1 MNKKKIAIGTTIA
14 GVLILGATAS
24 TAYAVDWNSASNE
37 YHESYN
43 KAITAKKQLEESNKN
58 LEELG
63 SIEDDDL
70 TPQGRIAQ
78 ASLKSFKSSGDSY
91 YEIINDSPAD
101 PTWTQETSWNLR
113 SKAKELYDDAESME
127 DTATIIND
135 KIQTVKDEQSRQR
148 SIKAKTALMS
158 KLKDAEKLYS
168 DSNGNVDDES
178 SRKALKQWI
187 DKTKSLLENGK
198 LSEGKIYETKTSDSK
213 KVFSAVNQAMKSR
226 SDRLEE
232 EAALAAI
239 QASYPQPEQ
248 TESSG
253 AVQAYQA
260 SQPSYNATSY
270 YQPQYYQPQVQE
282 APQSASTQY
291 RSDVN
296 INCTVPD
303 EATTNTCQGAV
314 DQGGMVDI
322 GYYGGKTHIYSQHN
336 GTGGAW
342 INNLKPG
349 DSVSFG
355 GKEYTVNNYN
365 EQGATAA
372 PFNGVY
378 AQTCNENG
386 NHIIGLTPK
395 N

>member
-24 TAYAVDWNSASNE
+24 TVYAVDWNSASNE

-43 KAITAKKQLEESNKN
+43 KAITAKKQLEESTKS

-63 SIEDDDL
+63 SIKDDDL

-101 PTWTQETSWNLR
+101 PTWTQETSWSLR

-135 KIQTVKDEQSRQR
+135 KIQMVKAEQSRQR

-239 QASYPQPEQ
+239 QASYQSGQ

-270 YQPQYYQPQVQE
+270 YQPQT
-282 APQSASTQY
+282 PQSASTQY
-291 RSDVN
+291 SSDVN
-296 INCTVPD
+296 INCNVPD

-355 GKEYTVNNYN
+355 GKEYIVNNYN

-395 N
+395 K

>member
-1 MNKKKIAIGTTIA
+1 MNKKKIAIVVPIA

-43 KAITAKKQLEESNKN
+43 KAMTAKKQLEESNKN
-58 LEELG
+58 LEELKG
-63 SIEDDDL
+63 IEDDDL
-70 TPQGRIAQ
+70 TPQGRTAQ
-78 ASLKSFKSSGDSY
+78 ASLKSFKSSGDAY
-91 YEIINDSPAD
+91 YKIINDSPVD
-101 PTWTQETSWNLR
+101 PTWTQETSWSLR

-127 DTATIIND
+127 NTATLIND
-135 KIQTVKDEQSRQR
+135 KIQMVKDEQSRQR

-239 QASYPQPEQ
+239 QASYQPEQ

-270 YQPQYYQPQVQE
+270 YQPQY
-282 APQSASTQY
+282 

-296 INCTVPD
+296 INCNVPD

-355 GKEYTVNNYN
+355 GKEYIVNNYN
-365 EQGATAA
+365 EQGATAV

-395 N
+395 H

>member
-24 TAYAVDWNSASNE
+24 TVYAVDWNSASNE

-43 KAITAKKQLEESNKN
+43 KAITAKKQLEESNKS

-63 SIEDDDL
+63 SIKDDDL

-101 PTWTQETSWNLR
+101 PTWTQETSWSLR

-135 KIQTVKDEQSRQR
+135 KIKMVKAEQSRQR

-239 QASYPQPEQ
+239 QASYQSGQ

-270 YQPQYYQPQVQE
+270 YQPQTPQP
-282 APQSASTQY
+282 ASTQY
-291 RSDVN
+291 SSDVN
-296 INCTVPD
+296 INCNVPD

-355 GKEYTVNNYN
+355 GKEYIVNNYN

-372 PFNGVY
+372 PFNGIY

-386 NHIIGLTPK
+386 NHIIGLTPNK
-395 N
+395 

>member
-24 TAYAVDWNSASNE
+24 TVYAVDWNSASNE

-43 KAITAKKQLEESNKN
+43 KAITAKKQLEESNKS

-63 SIEDDDL
+63 SIKDDDL

-101 PTWTQETSWNLR
+101 PTWTQETSWSLR

-135 KIQTVKDEQSRQR
+135 KIQMVKAEQSRQR

-198 LSEGKIYETKTSDSK
+198 LSEGKIYDTKTSDSK

-239 QASYPQPEQ
+239 QASYQSGQ

-260 SQPSYNATSY
+260 SQPSY
-270 YQPQYYQPQVQE
+270 YQPQAQGTPQP
-282 APQSASTQY
+282 ASPRY
-291 RSDVN
+291 SSDVN
-296 INCTVPD
+296 INCNVPD

-395 N
+395 K

>member
-1 MNKKKIAIGTTIA
+1 M
-14 GVLILGATAS
+14 LILGATAS
-24 TAYAVDWNSASNE
+24 TVYAVDWNSASNE

-43 KAITAKKQLEESNKN
+43 KAITAKKQLEESNKS

-63 SIEDDDL
+63 SIKDDDL

-101 PTWTQETSWNLR
+101 PTWTQETSWSLR

-135 KIQTVKDEQSRQR
+135 KIQMVKAEQSRQR

-239 QASYPQPEQ
+239 QASYQSGQ

-270 YQPQYYQPQVQE
+270 YQPQT
-282 APQSASTQY
+282 PQSASTQY
-291 RSDVN
+291 SSDVN
-296 INCTVPD
+296 INCNVPD

-365 EQGATAA
+365 EQGATAV

-395 N
+395 K

>member
-24 TAYAVDWNSASNE
+24 TVYAVDWNSASNE

-43 KAITAKKQLEESNKN
+43 KAITAKKQLEKSNKS

-63 SIEDDDL
+63 SIKDDDL

-101 PTWTQETSWNLR
+101 PTWTQETSWSLR

-135 KIQTVKDEQSRQR
+135 KIRMVKDEQSRQR
-148 SIKAKTALMS
+148 SIKAKTALLS

-168 DSNGNVDDES
+168 DSNSNVDDES

-239 QASYPQPEQ
+239 QASYQSGQ

-270 YQPQYYQPQVQE
+270 YQPQT
-282 APQSASTQY
+282 PQSASTQY
-291 RSDVN
+291 SSDVN
-296 INCTVPD
+296 INCNVPD
-303 EATTNTCQGAV
+303 EATTNTFQGAV

-342 INNLKPG
+342 MNNLKPG

-355 GKEYTVNNYN
+355 GKEYIVNNYN
-365 EQGATAA
+365 KQGATSA
-372 PFNGVY
+372 PFDGVY

>member
-24 TAYAVDWNSASNE
+24 TVYAVDWNSASNE

-43 KAITAKKQLEESNKN
+43 KAITAKKQLEESNKS

-63 SIEDDDL
+63 SIKDDDL

-101 PTWTQETSWNLR
+101 PTWTQETSWSLR

-135 KIQTVKDEQSRQR
+135 KIQMVKAEQSRQR

-239 QASYPQPEQ
+239 QASYQSGQ

-270 YQPQYYQPQVQE
+270 YQPQTL
-282 APQSASTQY
+282 QSASTQY

-296 INCTVPD
+296 INCNVPD

-355 GKEYTVNNYN
+355 GKEYIVNNYN

-395 N
+395 K

>member
-43 KAITAKKQLEESNKN
+43 KAITAKKQLEESNKS

-63 SIEDDDL
+63 IIKDDDL

-91 YEIINDSPAD
+91 YKIINDSPAD
-101 PTWTQETSWNLR
+101 PTWTQETSWSLR
-113 SKAKELYDDAESME
+113 SKAKELYDNAESME

-135 KIQTVKDEQSRQR
+135 KIQMVKAEQSRQR

-239 QASYPQPEQ
+239 QASYQSGQ

-270 YQPQYYQPQVQE
+270 YQPQT
-282 APQSASTQY
+282 PQSASTQY
-291 RSDVN
+291 SSDVN
-296 INCTVPD
+296 INCNVPD

-355 GKEYTVNNYN
+355 GKEYIVNNYN

-395 N
+395 K

>member
-24 TAYAVDWNSASNE
+24 TVYAVDWNSASNE

-43 KAITAKKQLEESNKN
+43 KAITAKKQLEESNKS

-63 SIEDDDL
+63 IIKDDDL

-101 PTWTQETSWNLR
+101 PTWTQETSWSLR

-135 KIQTVKDEQSRQR
+135 KIQMVKDEQSRQR

-187 DKTKSLLENGK
+187 DKTKSLLENEK

-239 QASYPQPEQ
+239 QASYQSGQ

-270 YQPQYYQPQVQE
+270 YQPQTPQP
-282 APQSASTQY
+282 ASPRY
-291 RSDVN
+291 SSDVN
-296 INCTVPD
+296 INCNVPD

-355 GKEYTVNNYN
+355 GKEYIVNNYN

-372 PFNGVY
+372 PFNGYY

>member
-24 TAYAVDWNSASNE
+24 TVYAVDWNSASNE

-43 KAITAKKQLEESNKN
+43 KAITAKKQLEESNKS

-91 YEIINDSPAD
+91 YKIINDSPAD
-101 PTWTQETSWNLR
+101 PTWTQETSWSLR

-135 KIQTVKDEQSRQR
+135 KIKMVKAEQSRQR

-168 DSNGNVDDES
+168 DSNGNVDEES

-198 LSEGKIYETKTSDSK
+198 LSEGKIYDTKTSDSK

-239 QASYPQPEQ
+239 QASYQSGQ

-270 YQPQYYQPQVQE
+270 YQPQT
-282 APQSASTQY
+282 PQSASTQY
-291 RSDVN
+291 SSDVN
-296 INCTVPD
+296 INCNVPD

-355 GKEYTVNNYN
+355 GKEYIVNNYN
-365 EQGATAA
+365 EQGATAV

>member
-24 TAYAVDWNSASNE
+24 TVYAVDWNSASNE

-43 KAITAKKQLEESNKN
+43 KAITAKKQLEESNKS

-63 SIEDDDL
+63 VIKDDDL

-101 PTWTQETSWNLR
+101 PTWTQETSWSLR
-113 SKAKELYDDAESME
+113 SKAKELYDNAESME

-135 KIQTVKDEQSRQR
+135 KIQMVKAEQSRQR
-148 SIKAKTALMS
+148 SIKAKTALTS

-239 QASYPQPEQ
+239 QASYQSGQ

-260 SQPSYNATSY
+260 SQPSY
-270 YQPQYYQPQVQE
+270 YQPQAQGTPQP
-282 APQSASTQY
+282 ASPRY
-291 RSDVN
+291 SSDVH
-296 INCTVPD
+296 INCNVPD

-355 GKEYTVNNYN
+355 GKEYIVNNYN
-365 EQGATAA
+365 EQGATAV
-372 PFNGVY
+372 PWNGVY

-395 N
+395 K

>member
-24 TAYAVDWNSASNE
+24 TVYAVDWNSASNE

-43 KAITAKKQLEESNKN
+43 KAITAKKQLEESNKS

-63 SIEDDDL
+63 SIKDDDL

-101 PTWTQETSWNLR
+101 PTWTQETSWSLR

-135 KIQTVKDEQSRQR
+135 KIQMVKAEQSRQR

-239 QASYPQPEQ
+239 QASYQSGQ

-270 YQPQYYQPQVQE
+270 YQPQT
-282 APQSASTQY
+282 PQSASTQY
-291 RSDVN
+291 SSDVN
-296 INCTVPD
+296 INCNVPD

-355 GKEYTVNNYN
+355 GKEYIVNNYN
-365 EQGATAA
+365 KQGATSA
-372 PFNGVY
+372 PFDGVY

-395 N
+395 K

>member
-24 TAYAVDWNSASNE
+24 TVYAVDWNSASNE

-43 KAITAKKQLEESNKN
+43 KAITAKKQLEESNKS

-63 SIEDDDL
+63 SIKDDDL

-101 PTWTQETSWNLR
+101 PTWTQETSWSLR

-135 KIQTVKDEQSRQR
+135 KIQMVKAEQSRQR

-239 QASYPQPEQ
+239 QASYQSGQ

-270 YQPQYYQPQVQE
+270 YQPQTPQP
-282 APQSASTQY
+282 ASTQY
-291 RSDVN
+291 SSDVN

-355 GKEYTVNNYN
+355 GKEYIVNNYN

-395 N
+395 K

>member
-24 TAYAVDWNSASNE
+24 TVYAVDWNSASNE

-43 KAITAKKQLEESNKN
+43 KAITAKKQLEESHKS

-63 SIEDDDL
+63 SIKDDDL

-101 PTWTQETSWNLR
+101 PTWTQETSWSIT

-135 KIQTVKDEQSRQR
+135 KIQMVKAEQSRQR

-239 QASYPQPEQ
+239 QASYQSGQ

-253 AVQAYQA
+253 AAQAYQA

-270 YQPQYYQPQVQE
+270 YQPQTPQP
-282 APQSASTQY
+282 ASTQY
-291 RSDVN
+291 SSDVN
-296 INCTVPD
+296 INCNVPD

-322 GYYGGKTHIYSQHN
+322 SYYGGKTHIYSQHN

-355 GKEYTVNNYN
+355 GKEYIVNNYN
-365 EQGATAA
+365 KQGATSA
-372 PFNGVY
+372 PFDGVY

>member
-24 TAYAVDWNSASNE
+24 TVYAVDWNSASNE

-63 SIEDDDL
+63 NIKDDDL

-101 PTWTQETSWNLR
+101 PTWTQETSWSLR
-113 SKAKELYDDAESME
+113 SKAKELYDNAESME

-135 KIQTVKDEQSRQR
+135 KIQMVKDEQSRQR

-239 QASYPQPEQ
+239 QASYQSGQ

-270 YQPQYYQPQVQE
+270 YQPQ
-282 APQSASTQY
+282 APQPASPRY
-291 RSDVN
+291 SSDVN
-296 INCTVPD
+296 INCNVPD

-355 GKEYTVNNYN
+355 GKEYIVNNYN

-372 PFNGVY
+372 PFNGYY

-395 N
+395 K

>member
-24 TAYAVDWNSASNE
+24 TVYAVDWNSASNE

-43 KAITAKKQLEESNKN
+43 KAITAKKQLEESNKS

-63 SIEDDDL
+63 SIKDDDL

-101 PTWTQETSWNLR
+101 PTWTQETSWSLR

-135 KIQTVKDEQSRQR
+135 KIQMVKAEQSRQR

-239 QASYPQPEQ
+239 QASYQSGQ

-270 YQPQYYQPQVQE
+270 YQPQ
-282 APQSASTQY
+282 APQPASPRY
-291 RSDVN
+291 SSDVN
-296 INCTVPD
+296 INCNVPD

-355 GKEYTVNNYN
+355 GKEYIVNNYN

-372 PFNGVY
+372 PFNGYY

>member
-24 TAYAVDWNSASNE
+24 TVYAVDWNSASNE

-43 KAITAKKQLEESNKN
+43 KAITAKKHLEESNKS

-63 SIEDDDL
+63 SIKDDDL

-101 PTWTQETSWNLR
+101 PTWTQETSWSLR
-113 SKAKELYDDAESME
+113 SKAKELYDNAESME

-135 KIQTVKDEQSRQR
+135 KIQMVKAEQSRQR

-239 QASYPQPEQ
+239 QASYQSGQ

-270 YQPQYYQPQVQE
+270 YQPQTPQP
-282 APQSASTQY
+282 ASTQY

-296 INCTVPD
+296 INCNVPD

-355 GKEYTVNNYN
+355 GKEYIVNNYN

-372 PFNGVY
+372 PFNGYY

-395 N
+395 K

>member
-24 TAYAVDWNSASNE
+24 TVYAVDWNSASNE

-43 KAITAKKQLEESNKN
+43 KAITAKKQLEESNKS

-63 SIEDDDL
+63 IIKDDDL

-101 PTWTQETSWNLR
+101 PTWTQETSWSLR
-113 SKAKELYDDAESME
+113 SKAKELYDNAESME

-135 KIQTVKDEQSRQR
+135 KIQMVKAEQSRQR
-148 SIKAKTALMS
+148 SIKAKTALTS

-239 QASYPQPEQ
+239 QASYQSGQ

-260 SQPSYNATSY
+260 SQPSY
-270 YQPQYYQPQVQE
+270 YQPQAQGTPQP
-282 APQSASTQY
+282 ASPRY
-291 RSDVN
+291 SSDVH
-296 INCTVPD
+296 INCNVPD

-355 GKEYTVNNYN
+355 GKEYIVNNYN
-365 EQGATAA
+365 EQGATAV
-372 PFNGVY
+372 PWNGVY

-395 N
+395 K

>member
-24 TAYAVDWNSASNE
+24 TVYAVDWNSASNE

-43 KAITAKKQLEESNKN
+43 KAITAKKQLEESNKS

-63 SIEDDDL
+63 SIKDDDL

-91 YEIINDSPAD
+91 YEIINESPAD
-101 PTWTQETSWNLR
+101 PTWTQETSWSLR

-135 KIQTVKDEQSRQR
+135 KIQMVKDEQSRQR

-239 QASYPQPEQ
+239 QASYQSGQ

-270 YQPQYYQPQVQE
+270 YQPQ
-282 APQSASTQY
+282 APQPASTQY

-322 GYYGGKTHIYSQHN
+322 DYYGGKTHIYSQHN

-355 GKEYTVNNYN
+355 GKEYIVNNYN

-372 PFNGVY
+372 PFNGYY

-395 N
+395 K

>member
-24 TAYAVDWNSASNE
+24 TVYAVDWNSASNE

-63 SIEDDDL
+63 SIKDDDL

-101 PTWTQETSWNLR
+101 PTWTQETSWSLR

-135 KIQTVKDEQSRQR
+135 KIQMVKAEQSRQR

-239 QASYPQPEQ
+239 QASYQSGQ

-270 YQPQYYQPQVQE
+270 YQPQTPQP
-282 APQSASTQY
+282 ASPRY
-291 RSDVN
+291 SSDVN
-296 INCTVPD
+296 INCNVPD

-355 GKEYTVNNYN
+355 GKEYIVNNYN

-372 PFNGVY
+372 PFNGYY

-395 N
+395 K

>member
-24 TAYAVDWNSASNE
+24 TVYAVDWNSASNE

-43 KAITAKKQLEESNKN
+43 KAITAKKQLEESNKS

-63 SIEDDDL
+63 SIKDDDL

-101 PTWTQETSWNLR
+101 PTWTQETSWSLR

-135 KIQTVKDEQSRQR
+135 KIQMVKAEQSRQR

-239 QASYPQPEQ
+239 QASYQSGQ

-270 YQPQYYQPQVQE
+270 YQPQT
-282 APQSASTQY
+282 PQSASTQY

-296 INCTVPD
+296 INCNVPD

-355 GKEYTVNNYN
+355 GKEYIVNNYN

-395 N
+395 K

>member
-24 TAYAVDWNSASNE
+24 TVYAVDWNSASNE

-43 KAITAKKQLEESNKN
+43 KAITAKKHLEESNKS

-135 KIQTVKDEQSRQR
+135 KIQMVKDEQSRQR

-198 LSEGKIYETKTSDSK
+198 LSEGKIYEMKTSDSK

-239 QASYPQPEQ
+239 QASYSQPEQ

-270 YQPQYYQPQVQE
+270 YQPQVQGTL
-282 APQSASTQY
+282 QSASTQY

-355 GKEYTVNNYN
+355 GKEYIVNNYN

-378 AQTCNENG
+378 VR
-386 NHIIGLTPK
+386 
-395 N
+395 

>member
-37 YHESYN
+37 YRESYN
-43 KAITAKKQLEESNKN
+43 KAITAKKQLEESNKS

-135 KIQTVKDEQSRQR
+135 KIQMVKDEQSRQR

-239 QASYPQPEQ
+239 QTSYPQPEQ

-282 APQSASTQY
+282 TPQSASTQY

>member
-24 TAYAVDWNSASNE
+24 TVYAVDWNSASNE

-43 KAITAKKQLEESNKN
+43 KAMTAKKQLEESNKN

-113 SKAKELYDDAESME
+113 SKARELYDDAESME
-127 DTATIIND
+127 DTAVYIND
-135 KIQTVKDEQSRQR
+135 KIRVVKDEQSRQR
-148 SIKAKTALMS
+148 SIKAKTTLLS

-187 DKTKSLLENGK
+187 DKTRSLLEDGK

-260 SQPSYNATSY
+260 SQPSYNATS
-270 YQPQYYQPQVQE
+270 YYQPQVQE

-355 GKEYTVNNYN
+355 GKEYIVNNYN

>member
-1 MNKKKIAIGTTIA
+1 MNKKKITIGATIA

-43 KAITAKKQLEESNKN
+43 KAIAAKKQLEESNKS

-70 TPQGRIAQ
+70 TPKGRIAQ

-91 YEIINDSPAD
+91 YEIINDSPVD

-135 KIQTVKDEQSRQR
+135 KIQMVKDEQSRQR

-187 DKTKSLLENGK
+187 DKTKSLLENEK

-226 SDRLEE
+226 SDRLDE

-239 QASYPQPEQ
+239 QASYSQPEQ
-248 TESSG
+248 AGSAG
-253 AVQAYQA
+253 AAQAYQA

-270 YQPQYYQPQVQE
+270 YQPQVQGT
-282 APQSASTQY
+282 PQSASTQY

-355 GKEYTVNNYN
+355 GKEYIVNNYN
-365 EQGATAA
+365 EQGATAV

-395 N
+395 H

>member
-43 KAITAKKQLEESNKN
+43 KAITAKKQLEESNKS

-101 PTWTQETSWNLR
+101 PTWTQETSWSLR

-135 KIQTVKDEQSRQR
+135 KIRMVMDEQSRQR
-148 SIKAKTALMS
+148 AIKAKTALLS

-168 DSNGNVDDES
+168 DSNSNVDDES

-226 SDRLEE
+226 SDRMKE

-239 QASYPQPEQ
+239 QASYSQPEQ
-248 TESSG
+248 TESTG

-260 SQPSYNATSY
+260 TQPSYNATSY
-270 YQPQYYQPQVQE
+270 YQPQVSETPQP
-282 APQSASTQY
+282 ASPRY

-296 INCTVPD
+296 VSCTVPD
-303 EATTNTCQGAV
+303 GSTKNTCQGAV

-322 GYYGGKTHIYSQHN
+322 DYYGGKTHIYSQHN

-342 INNLKPG
+342 MNNLKPG

-355 GKEYTVNNYN
+355 GKEYIVNNYN
-365 EQGATAA
+365 KQGATSA
-372 PFNGVY
+372 PFDGVY

>member
-24 TAYAVDWNSASNE
+24 TVYAVDWNSASNE

-43 KAITAKKQLEESNKN
+43 KAMTAKKQLEESNKN

-113 SKAKELYDDAESME
+113 SKARELYDDAESME
-127 DTATIIND
+127 DTAVYIND
-135 KIQTVKDEQSRQR
+135 KIRVVKDEQSRQR
-148 SIKAKTALMS
+148 SIKAKTTLLS

-187 DKTKSLLENGK
+187 DKTRSLLEDGK

-213 KVFSAVNQAMKSR
+213 KVFSAVNQAMKYR

-239 QASYPQPEQ
+239 QASYQPEQ

-270 YQPQYYQPQVQE
+270 YQPQVQGT
-282 APQSASTQY
+282 PQSASTQY

-303 EATTNTCQGAV
+303 GATNTCQGAV

-322 GYYGGKTHIYSQHN
+322 SYYGGNTHIYSQHN

-355 GKEYTVNNYN
+355 GKEYIVNNYN
-365 EQGATAA
+365 EHGATAA

-386 NHIIGLTPK
+386 NHLIGLTPK

>member
-24 TAYAVDWNSASNE
+24 TAYAVDWNSAFNE

-70 TPQGRIAQ
+70 TPKGRIAQ
-78 ASLKSFKSSGDSY
+78 ASLKSSKSSGDSY

-101 PTWTQETSWNLR
+101 PTWTQETSWSLR

-135 KIQTVKDEQSRQR
+135 KIQMVKAEQSRQR

-187 DKTKSLLENGK
+187 DKTKSLLENEK

-239 QASYPQPEQ
+239 QASYQSEQ
-248 TESSG
+248 TEYSG

-260 SQPSYNATSY
+260 SQPSYSATSY
-270 YQPQYYQPQVQE
+270 YQPQAPETPQP
-282 APQSASTQY
+282 ASTQY
-291 RSDVN
+291 KSDVN

-365 EQGATAA
+365 EQGATAV

-395 N
+395 K

>member
-1 MNKKKIAIGTTIA
+1 MNKKKIAIVVPIA

-43 KAITAKKQLEESNKN
+43 KVMTAKKQLEESNKN
-58 LEELG
+58 LEELKG
-63 SIEDDDL
+63 IENDDL
-70 TPQGRIAQ
+70 TPQGRTAQ
-78 ASLKSFKSSGDSY
+78 ASLKSFKSSGDAY
-91 YEIINDSPAD
+91 YKIINDSPAD
-101 PTWTQETSWNLR
+101 PTWTQETSWSLR
-113 SKAKELYDDAESME
+113 SKARELSDNAKSME
-127 DTATIIND
+127 NTATLIND
-135 KIQTVKDEQSRQR
+135 KIRVVKDEQSRQR

-187 DKTKSLLENGK
+187 DKTKSLLENEK

-239 QASYPQPEQ
+239 QASYTQPEQ
-248 TESSG
+248 AGSAG
-253 AVQAYQA
+253 AAQAYQA

-270 YQPQYYQPQVQE
+270 YQPQAQGTS
-282 APQSASTQY
+282 QSASTQY

-296 INCTVPD
+296 INCNVPD

-322 GYYGGKTHIYSQHN
+322 NYYGGKTHIYSQHN

-355 GKEYTVNNYN
+355 GKEYIVNDYN

-395 N
+395 H

>member
-24 TAYAVDWNSASNE
+24 TAYAVDWNSASND

-43 KAITAKKQLEESNKN
+43 KAIIAKKQLEESNKS

-101 PTWTQETSWNLR
+101 PTWTQETSWSLR

-135 KIQTVKDEQSRQR
+135 KIRMVKDEQSRQR
-148 SIKAKTALMS
+148 SIKAKTALLS

-168 DSNGNVDDES
+168 DSNSNVDDES

-226 SDRLEE
+226 SDRMKE

-239 QASYPQPEQ
+239 QASYSQPEQ
-248 TESSG
+248 TESTG

-260 SQPSYNATSY
+260 TQPSYNATSY
-270 YQPQYYQPQVQE
+270 YQPQVSETPQP
-282 APQSASTQY
+282 ASPRY

-296 INCTVPD
+296 VSCTVPD
-303 EATTNTCQGAV
+303 GSTKNTCQGAV

-322 GYYGGKTHIYSQHN
+322 DYYGGKTHIYSQHN

-342 INNLKPG
+342 MNNLKPG

-355 GKEYTVNNYN
+355 GKEYIVNNYN

-372 PFNGVY
+372 PFNGYY

-395 N
+395 K

>member
-24 TAYAVDWNSASNE
+24 TVYAVDWNSASNE

-43 KAITAKKQLEESNKN
+43 KAITAKKQLEESNKS

-63 SIEDDDL
+63 VIKDDDL

-101 PTWTQETSWNLR
+101 PTWTQETSWSLR
-113 SKAKELYDDAESME
+113 SKAKELYDNAESME

-135 KIQTVKDEQSRQR
+135 KIQMVKAEQSRQR

-187 DKTKSLLENGK
+187 DKTKSLLENEK
-198 LSEGKIYETKTSDSK
+198 LSEGKIYDTKTSDSK

-239 QASYPQPEQ
+239 QASYQSGQ

-260 SQPSYNATSY
+260 SQPSY
-270 YQPQYYQPQVQE
+270 YQPQAQGTPQP
-282 APQSASTQY
+282 ASPRY
-291 RSDVN
+291 SSDVH
-296 INCTVPD
+296 INCNVPD

-355 GKEYTVNNYN
+355 GKEYIVNNYN
-365 EQGATAA
+365 EQGATAV
-372 PFNGVY
+372 PWNGVY

-395 N
+395 K

>member
-24 TAYAVDWNSASNE
+24 TVYAVDWNSASNE

-43 KAITAKKQLEESNKN
+43 KAITAKKQLEESNKS

-63 SIEDDDL
+63 SIKDDDL

-101 PTWTQETSWNLR
+101 PTWTQETSWSLR
-113 SKAKELYDDAESME
+113 SKAKELYDNAESME

-135 KIQTVKDEQSRQR
+135 KIQMVKAEQSRQR

-198 LSEGKIYETKTSDSK
+198 LSEGKIYDTKTSDSK

-239 QASYPQPEQ
+239 QASYQSGQ

-260 SQPSYNATSY
+260 SQPSY
-270 YQPQYYQPQVQE
+270 YQPQAQGTPQP
-282 APQSASTQY
+282 ASPRY
-291 RSDVN
+291 SSDVH
-296 INCTVPD
+296 INCNVPD

-355 GKEYTVNNYN
+355 GKEYIVNNYN
-365 EQGATAA
+365 EQGATAV
-372 PFNGVY
+372 PFNGIY

-395 N
+395 K

>member
-24 TAYAVDWNSASNE
+24 TVYAVDWNSASNE

-43 KAITAKKQLEESNKN
+43 KAITAKKQLEESNKS

-63 SIEDDDL
+63 SIKDDDL

-101 PTWTQETSWNLR
+101 PTWTQETSWSLR

-135 KIQTVKDEQSRQR
+135 KIQMVKAEQSRQR

-239 QASYPQPEQ
+239 QASYQSGQ

-270 YQPQYYQPQVQE
+270 YQPQT
-282 APQSASTQY
+282 PQSASTQY
-291 RSDVN
+291 SSDVN
-296 INCTVPD
+296 INCNVPD

-355 GKEYTVNNYN
+355 GKEYIVNNYN

-395 N
+395 K

>member
-1 MNKKKIAIGTTIA
+1 MDKKKKIVIEGIMA

-43 KAITAKKQLEESNKN
+43 KAMTAKKQLEESNKN
-58 LEELG
+58 LEELED
-63 SIEDDDL
+63 IEDDDL

-101 PTWTQETSWNLR
+101 PTWTQETSWSLR
-113 SKAKELYDDAESME
+113 SKARELYDDAESME
-127 DTATIIND
+127 DTAVYIND
-135 KIQTVKDEQSRQR
+135 KIRVVRDEQSRQR
-148 SIKAKTALMS
+148 SIKAKTALLS

-168 DSNGNVDDES
+168 DSNDNVDDES

-187 DKTKSLLENGK
+187 DKTRSLLENGK
-198 LSEGKIYETKTSDSK
+198 LSDGKIYETKTSDSK

-239 QASYPQPEQ
+239 QASYQPEQ

-270 YQPQYYQPQVQE
+270 YQPQVQGTPQPTS
-282 APQSASTQY
+282 PHY
-291 RSDVN
+291 KSDVN

-322 GYYGGKTHIYSQHN
+322 GYYGGNTHIYSQHN

-355 GKEYTVNNYN
+355 GKEYIVNNYN

>member
-24 TAYAVDWNSASNE
+24 TVYAVDWNSASNE

-43 KAITAKKQLEESNKN
+43 KAITAKKQLEESKKS

-63 SIEDDDL
+63 SIKDDDL

-101 PTWTQETSWNLR
+101 PTWTQETSWSLR

-127 DTATIIND
+127 NTATIIND
-135 KIQTVKDEQSRQR
+135 KIQMVKDEQSRQR

-187 DKTKSLLENGK
+187 DKTKSLLENEK

-239 QASYPQPEQ
+239 QASYQSGQ
-248 TESSG
+248 AESSG

-270 YQPQYYQPQVQE
+270 YQPQTPQP
-282 APQSASTQY
+282 ASPRY
-291 RSDVN
+291 SSDVN
-296 INCTVPD
+296 INCNVPD

-322 GYYGGKTHIYSQHN
+322 SYYGGKTHIYSQHN

-355 GKEYTVNNYN
+355 GKEYIVNNYN

-395 N
+395 K

>member
-24 TAYAVDWNSASNE
+24 TVYAVDWNSASNE

-43 KAITAKKQLEESNKN
+43 KAITAKKQLEESNKS

-135 KIQTVKDEQSRQR
+135 KIQMVKDEQSRQR

-282 APQSASTQY
+282 APQPASTQY

-296 INCTVPD
+296 INCAVPD

>member
-1 MNKKKIAIGTTIA
+1 
-14 GVLILGATAS
+14 
-24 TAYAVDWNSASNE
+24 
-37 YHESYN
+37 
-43 KAITAKKQLEESNKN
+43 
-58 LEELG
+58 
-63 SIEDDDL
+63 
-70 TPQGRIAQ
+70 
-78 ASLKSFKSSGDSY
+78 
-91 YEIINDSPAD
+91 
-101 PTWTQETSWNLR
+101 
-113 SKAKELYDDAESME
+113 ME
-127 DTATIIND
+127 NTATLIND
-135 KIQTVKDEQSRQR
+135 KIRVVKDEQSRQR

-187 DKTKSLLENGK
+187 DKTRSLLEDGK

-213 KVFSAVNQAMKSR
+213 KIFSAVNQAMKSR
-226 SDRLEE
+226 SDRMEE

-239 QASYPQPEQ
+239 QASYSQPEQ
-248 TESSG
+248 AGSAG
-253 AVQAYQA
+253 ASQAYQA
-260 SQPSYNATSY
+260 SQPSYNATPY
-270 YQPQYYQPQVQE
+270 YQTPQPTS
-282 APQSASTQY
+282 PHY

-296 INCTVPD
+296 ISCTVPD

-322 GYYGGKTHIYSQHN
+322 NYYGGKTHIYSQHN

-355 GKEYTVNNYN
+355 GKEYIVNDYN

-395 N
+395 H